1 MERIR
6 LDESMLRRRIL
17 LLTGE
22 ITKEKINVLRN
33 LLLFLNNF
41 SKKEIK
47 LVIDTPGG
55 DVIAA
60 LKFCDAILLSP
71 APVICIINGECSSS
85 GVVILQAAQ
94 KRLMT
99 KHSFIYLHP
108 IAISFEKEQ
117 FAIDEKTEERII
129 DRLRGTRARQKFI
142 YDVLIKK
149 TGLTLE
155 EIKAKEGKLIFANEA
170 EKIGLIDEVIEEY
183 KIP

>member
-6 LDESMLRRRIL
+6 LDETLLRKRML

-22 ITKEKINVLRN
+22 ITKEKINVFRN
-33 LLLFLNNF
+33 LLLFLNSL

-47 LVIDTPGG
+47 LIIDTPGG

-60 LKFCDAILLSP
+60 LKFHDTVLLSL
-71 APVICIINGECSSS
+71 APVTCIIDGECSSS

-108 IAISFEKEQ
+108 ISISFEKEQ
-117 FAIDEKTEERII
+117 FAVDEKTEERII
-129 DRLRGTRARQKFI
+129 DRVRGTRRRQKFI
-142 YDVLIKK
+142 YDAIIKR
-149 TGLTLE
+149 TGLSLE
-155 EIKAKEGKLIFANEA
+155 KIKGKEGKIIFAKEA
-170 EKIGLIDEVIEEY
+170 KEMNLIDEVIEKYE
-183 KIP
+183 I

>member
-1 MERIR
+1 MERMR
-6 LDESMLRRRIL
+6 LDETLLRKRTL

-22 ITKEKINVLRN
+22 ITKERINVLRN
-33 LLLFLNNF
+33 LLLFLNSL

-47 LVIDTPGG
+47 LIIDTPGG

-85 GVVILQAAQ
+85 GVVILQTAQ

-99 KHSFIYLHP
+99 RHSFIYLHP

-117 FAIDEKTEERII
+117 FAIDEKTEKRII
-129 DRLRGTRARQKFI
+129 DRVRGTRRRQKFI
-142 YDVLIKK
+142 YDAIIER
-149 TGLTLE
+149 TGLTE
-155 EIKAKEGKLIFANEA
+155 EKIREKEGKIIFAKEA
-170 EKIGLIDEVIEEY
+170 KEMNLIDEVIEKYE
-183 KIP
+183 I